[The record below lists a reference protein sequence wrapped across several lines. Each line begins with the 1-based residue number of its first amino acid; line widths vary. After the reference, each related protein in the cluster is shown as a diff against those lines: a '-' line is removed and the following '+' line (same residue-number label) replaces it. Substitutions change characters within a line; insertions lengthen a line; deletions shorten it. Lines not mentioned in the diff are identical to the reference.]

1 MTALP
6 EGWTMRRPAL
16 DDVPEILA
24 MVHASD
30 IAAVG
35 QPDFFAD
42 EVRDALT
49 APNTDMAR
57 DSWLAL
63 DQAGTIVG
71 WAYPHNATGGDRDF
85 AEVYVWPERGV
96 SAQRPL
102 LALIMER
109 MAERAAELGHPRYE
123 VRAGAIP
130 TEARYIEA
138 LTDAGFTFLKQH
150 ARMRMSLAGVP
161 ATAPRPPAGVTIRP
175 VRPGDEAEMRRF
187 HEVIETSFRDSDH
200 RSVGYDGW
208 RQQLDAQPT
217 KSWDEWFVAEAD
229 GEIVGALQSADGD
242 EDEGWVGRLGVL
254 RAYRRRSVGES
265 LLRHAF
271 AAYVRNGR
279 GKAGLGVD
287 MENPTRAA
295 RLYLAVGMKPLYRAN
310 VYRTTVAA
318 AAVPA

>member
-6 EGWTMRRPAL
+6 EGWTTRRPTL

-35 QPDFFAD
+35 KPDFFAD
-42 EVRDALT
+42 EVHEALT

-63 DQAGTIVG
+63 DAGGTIVG
-71 WAYPHNATGGDRDF
+71 WTYPHNATGGDRDF
-85 AEVYVWPERGV
+85 IEVYVWPERGLT
-96 SAQRPL
+96 AQRPL
-102 LALIMER
+102 LELIMGR
-109 MAERAAELGHPRYE
+109 VAERAAELGHPQYE
-123 VRAGAIP
+123 VRSGAVP
-130 TEARYIEA
+130 TEKAYIAA
-138 LTDAGFTFLKQH
+138 LTDTGFTFLKQH
-150 ARMRMSLAGVP
+150 ARMQMSLAGVP
-161 ATAPRPPAGVTIRP
+161 PTAPEPPAGVTIRP

-187 HEVIETSFRDSDH
+187 HAVIETAFGDSDH
-200 RSVGYDGW
+200 PSVGYDGW
-208 RQQLDAQPT
+208 WQQVTTQPT

-254 RAYRRRSVGES
+254 REARKKGVGAA

-287 MENPTRAA
+287 MENPTQAA
-295 RLYLAVGMKPLYRAN
+295 RLYLAVGMKPLYAAN
-310 VYRTTVAA
+310 IYQTMVKAA
-318 AAVPA
+318 AG